1 MSHKKQQF
9 LEIMRNNICGPFN
22 VFSYY
27 GEKYFIIFIDDFL
40 CYDYIYLLH
49 EKSQSINKLK
59 VFINKVKR

>member
-1 MSHKKQQF
+1 
-9 LEIMRNNICGPFN
+9 MRTDISGPFN

-40 CYDYIYLLH
+40 RYDYVYLLH

-59 VFINKVKR
+59 VFINKVKS